1 MDVILFYWPLIN
13 LMLLLIVLGISI
25 YFIPLAVKAIK
36 IILRKTLNFIWTF
49 CFYDSLFFL
58 LDFWISHTIYKD
70 R

>member
-36 IILRKTLNFIWTF
+36 IILRKTLNFI
-49 CFYDSLFFL
+49 
-58 LDFWISHTIYKD
+58 
-70 R
+70 